1 MENHRTMIRILVALT
16 MTWMSSLGGP
26 TVDAFSP
33 TIQPLRWTRIADD
46 DSSASWRRM
55 QQQSHSQMS
64 ASSAKENGGEMD
76 PVQAAVN
83 AMYGGGAS
91 LEGPDQTRARIQEL
105 VQQHPVLLFM
115 KGSKLFP
122 QCGFSDTATKI
133 LDALQTDFHAVDVLS
148 DPAIRQGIK
157 DFSQWPT
164 IPQLY
169 INGEFIGGSDI
180 MLEMYQNGEL
190 AKLLKKNES

>member
-1 MENHRTMIRILVALT
+1 
-16 MTWMSSLGGP
+16 
-26 TVDAFSP
+26 
-33 TIQPLRWTRIADD
+33 
-46 DSSASWRRM
+46 
-55 QQQSHSQMS
+55 
-64 ASSAKENGGEMD
+64 MD

-83 AMYGGGAS
+83 AMYGGGGLDAP
-91 LEGPDQTRARIQEL
+91 EKTRARIQEL

-115 KGSKLFP
+115 KGSKVFP

-133 LDALQTDFHAVDVLS
+133 LDALKTDFHAVDVLA

-157 DFSQWPT
+157 EFSQWPT

-169 INGEFIGGSDI
+169 VRGEFIGGSDI

-190 AKLLKKNES
+190 ATLLKEKES